1 MTDITRRDFLNGAAL
16 AIATGLTPM
25 AQLNAQTSALPGRY
39 PPALTGLRGQY
50 DGAAAVGHELR
61 DRKPFPLGG
70 TAVDERYDLVVVG
83 GGISGLAA
91 AWFYRRADRNARI
104 LVIDNHDDFGGHAKR
119 NEFHIDG
126 RLIIGYGGSESM
138 QSPKAMYSDVAKGLI
153 KELGVDI
160 ARFDTAFER
169 RLYPS
174 LGLSRGVFFPRET
187 FGRDALV
194 TGDPTATVAD
204 DLGKSL
210 LNARPLREFIAQF
223 PLSAASKAQLVG
235 LYEQTKDP
243 LAGKT
248 RRQKTEILEQ
258 TSYRDYLIEIC
269 KCSKE
274 VADCFQGRTRDFFA
288 LGIDAVPASDAR
300 DAGYPGFA
308 GLALPAVVSPE
319 RAEPYIYHFPD
330 GNASLAR
337 LLVRALIPATAPG
350 TTMDDVVLAPFDY
363 RKLDVDGAPVRIRL
377 DSTCVSVRNAGDGV
391 ELAYMRE
398 GKLHRVA
405 AEHAVLAC
413 FHSVIPYI
421 MPELPRAQREALAQN
436 VKAPLVYT
444 NVLVRNW
451 QPWVKLGVHDI
462 VAPTSFHSRVKLDY
476 PVSLGGY
483 RHARDPSEPMCL
495 HLVHVPGEPGHDART
510 QFRLGRGKLLTM
522 EFADFERRIR
532 DELDRMLGPG
542 GFSSERDITAITVNR
557 WSHGY
562 GYVENSLFD
571 GKDYKTAVLERARQK
586 AGRVAIAN
594 SDAGGDAYAH
604 LAIDQAARAVRELVG

>member
-16 AIATGLTPM
+16 AIGAGLTPM
-25 AQLNAQTSALPGRY
+25 AQLNAQTSALPEHY
-39 PPALTGLRGQY
+39 PPALTGMRGQY
-50 DGAAAVGHELR
+50 DGAAAVGHDLR
-61 DRKPFPLGG
+61 DRKSFPLGS
-70 TAVDERYDLVVVG
+70 TPIDERYDLVVVG

-160 ARFDTAFER
+160 TRFETAFER
-169 RLYPS
+169 TLYPS
-174 LGLSRGVFFPRET
+174 LGLSRGVFFPREA

-248 RRQKTEILEQ
+248 RRQKSEILEQ

-288 LGIDAVPASDAR
+288 LGCDAVAASDAR

-337 LLVRALIPATAPG
+337 LLVRALIPAAAPG

-363 RKLDVDGAPVRIRL
+363 RKLDVDGAPTRIRL
-377 DSTCVSVRNAGDGV
+377 DSTCVNVRNAGDGV
-391 ELAYMRE
+391 ELAYMRN

-421 MPELPRAQREALAQN
+421 MPELPWAQREALAQN

-462 VAPTSFHSRVKLDY
+462 VAPMSFHSRVKLDY

-483 RHARDPSEPMCL
+483 RHARDPSGPICL
-495 HLVHVPGEPGHDART
+495 HLVHVPGEPGRDART
-510 QFRLGRGKLLTM
+510 QFRLGRTKLLTM

-532 DELDRMLGPG
+532 GELDRMLGPG
-542 GFSSERDITAITVNR
+542 GFSSERDIAAITVNR

-571 GKDYKTAVLERARQK
+571 GKDYKGVLERARQK
-586 AGRVAIAN
+586 SGRVAIAN